1 MAGRRFLRGGIM
13 KFSRVLN
20 RFCSAIDAT
29 VHFFGVFAGIL
40 LFVLTPIAC
49 YEVVVRKMGSP
60 TIWAFHILSYI
71 QIFMIWFG
79 IAYTQKVH
87 GHVCVDLVTM
97 HLPLTF
103 RVICRVVSSLLCILL
118 SLVLCWKGW
127 SLVWRSYS
135 NHLMTVEELHHPLYW
150 IQIPL
155 VIGAILLVLI
165 FARQLFA
172 DIQWL
177 VTKEGK
183 PEGFDKD

>member
-1 MAGRRFLRGGIM
+1 M

-20 RFCSAIDAT
+20 RFCNAIDVI
-29 VHFFGVFAGIL
+29 VHFFGVLSGIL
-40 LFVLTPIAC
+40 LFILTPIAC

-60 TIWAFHILSYI
+60 TSWAFHILRYI
-71 QIFMIWFG
+71 QIFIIWFG
-79 IAYTQKVH
+79 IAYTQKVY
-87 GHVCVDLVTM
+87 GHVCVDLVTV
-97 HLPLTF
+97 HLPLRL
-103 RVICRVVSSLLCILL
+103 RVICRVVSSFLCILL

-127 SLVWRSYS
+127 CLVWRSYS